1 MIEIPMKQATKF
13 QVMSCAKQRLN
24 ECVPDLLEGKHG
36 ECQYSFVRSLL
47 RHTAQSSSVDKNTDP
62 RIQMLRPLGGASF
75 SRSARA
81 PLLARPRSPCL
92 GLSGAKSGMYT
103 KSEYRLDAER
113 KVRWRDSVERRLGFG
128 RRELSKGF
136 RSVRTEESW
145 VNACK
150 DLLRGSRAGSA

>member
-1 MIEIPMKQATKF
+1 M
-13 QVMSCAKQRLN
+13 
-24 ECVPDLLEGKHG
+24 PDLSEGKHC
-36 ECQYSFVRSLL
+36 ECQYSFVRFLL

-103 KSEYRLDAER
+103 KSGYRLDAER
-113 KVRWRDSVERRLGFG
+113 EVRWRDPVECRLGFG

-145 VNACK
+145 ANACK
-150 DLLRGSRAGSA
+150 DLLGGSRAGSA